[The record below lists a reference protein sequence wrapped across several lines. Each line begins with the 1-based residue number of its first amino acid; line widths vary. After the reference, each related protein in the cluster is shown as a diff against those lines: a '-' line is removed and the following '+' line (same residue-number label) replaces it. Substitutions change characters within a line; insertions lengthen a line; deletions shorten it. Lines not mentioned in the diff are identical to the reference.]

1 MRKEAVIAGAGK
13 VLSGNLFSALPSEL
27 LEEEFSMLLSAPN
40 VRIERIVSRGHASPP
55 GFWYDESEAEW
66 VILLAGS
73 AGLLIEGEEAPRRLD
88 PGDYLHLP
96 AHTRHRVAF
105 TDPQRPTVW
114 LAVYHG

>member
-1 MRKEAVIAGAGK
+1 VIASADK
-13 VLSGNLFSALPSEL
+13 VLSGNLYSELPSEL
-27 LEEEFSMLLSAPN
+27 LEEEFTTLLSAPN

-55 GFWYDESEAEW
+55 EFWYDQSEAEW

-73 AGLLIEGEEAPRRLD
+73 AGLLIEGEDAPRRLG

-96 AHTRHRVAF
+96 AHTRHRLAF

-114 LAVYHG
+114 LAVYYGTKVD